1 MNGRGMTIR
10 TTAGAMTSL
19 GLVMVMI
26 ALLVGVGATAAF
38 AAQPLVEA
46 TVDCSDDT
54 NTVLW
59 SASSSDPSSD
69 GGTAD
74 GAVTVIGEFQINGL
88 DRRTTFG
95 VGEFNDGNGWS
106 MSGEFAPADHSNFFY
121 RVIVEVDAFNDGSG
135 VNSMVSTDWVWV
147 NQCKNGT
154 TSTTAPTTT
163 TTAPV
168 TIEAEVSASCVL
180 ENEVATW
187 PITVTVTGDEG
198 AMGTVSING
207 DATPYVIDADGTLEV
222 NGNGTPGT
230 NTVVVTDDVAG
241 EILNEDLEL
250 ADCTPTTTTEAT
262 TTTTQVT
269 TTTDPGET
277 TTTTKASSDG
287 SSTDVSVLP
296 EEIDQQDLPQT
307 GLDNGPLAGI
317 GFGFILIGAGLLVA
331 TRRDEGLTVG

>member
-1 MNGRGMTIR
+1 MNGWGMTIR

-59 SASSSDPSSD
+59 SASSSDQSSD
-69 GGTAD
+69 GGTVD

-88 DRRTTFG
+88 DRRTTLG
-95 VGEFNDGNGWS
+95 VGEFNDGNGYS
-106 MSGEFAPADHSNFFY
+106 MSGDFAPADHSNFFY

-135 VNSMVSTDWVWV
+135 VDSMVSTDWVWV
-147 NQCKNGT
+147 NECKNGT

-163 TTAPV
+163 TTVPV
-168 TIEAEVSASCVL
+168 TIEADVSASCVL

-187 PITVTVTGDEG
+187 PITVTITGDEG
-198 AMGTVSING
+198 ATGTVSINS
-207 DATPYVIDADGTLEV
+207 DATPYVIDADGTVEV

-250 ADCTPTTTTEAT
+250 ADCTPTTTTEPTTTTTQAT
-262 TTTTQVT
+262 TTTTQAT
-269 TTTDPGET
+269 TTTTQAT

-296 EEIDQQDLPQT
+296 EEID
-307 GLDNGPLAGI
+307 
-317 GFGFILIGAGLLVA
+317 
-331 TRRDEGLTVG
+331 